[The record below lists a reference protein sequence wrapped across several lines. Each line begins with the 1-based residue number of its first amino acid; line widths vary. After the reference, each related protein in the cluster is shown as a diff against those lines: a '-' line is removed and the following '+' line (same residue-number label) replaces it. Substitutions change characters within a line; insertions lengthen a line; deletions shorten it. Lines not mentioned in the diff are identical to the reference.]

1 MNKAINK
8 DTQANTY
15 RDAMKAT
22 VPERMREIEASIAI
36 REREVAELEQEKA
49 KLQASMAVGNPEMR
63 EDPLLASFPVLD
75 YCGKRPRLPITTIP
89 VEQYGNT
96 MIQLDIAKKAIE
108 EQNQKDRVE
117 IQELLRLIREQ
128 EKNYKTITARTAKV
142 AEDAGL
148 DLKSLTARRRG
159 EMVKM
164 SEYESATSVA
174 ELEARKRLVDH
185 EVKAAKIIAEKK
197 GEALIALSNLVEKR
211 RGTIDDVDSLY
222 NQIRIVDRDT
232 AVEME
237 ALERLKAEMADAD
250 AWLADRPDPADSVAR
265 KVIDEDAVNI
275 KSEREQTVN
284 EQRIPQERVIKA
296 QDYRIAQ
303 LEKRAKAV
311 DVALKNNG
319 LSRQAER
326 LVANSWSRRD
336 VEVPEDQEELYDI
349 EKIIPAQEKVHPGVY
364 NLLLTEKE
372 KTARNVSI
380 LTITA
385 KEKEEVMASLSIKLG
400 NLAAECN
407 AAIQELDIYASE
419 AAFAEEKQRVQAL
432 KWVREQRQHCAKLAE
447 EKTRLETASHQSY

>member
-1 MNKAINK
+1 
-8 DTQANTY
+8 
-15 RDAMKAT
+15 MKAT
-22 VPERMREIEASIAI
+22 VAEREREIEASIAI
-36 REREVAELEQEKA
+36 REREIASLEQEKA
-49 KLQASMAVGNPEMR
+49 ELQGAMATANPEMR
-63 EDPLLASFPVLD
+63 EDALLASFPVLD
-75 YCGKRPRLPITTIP
+75 YCGRRPRQQIKSIP

-96 MIQLDIAKKAIE
+96 VIQLDIAKKAIA

-128 EKNYKTITARTAKV
+128 ERNHKIITQRTAAM
-142 AEDAGL
+142 AESAGL
-148 DLKSLTARRRG
+148 DLKSLTARQRG
-159 EMVKM
+159 EMARMVDYQ
-164 SEYESATSVA
+164 SETSVA
-174 ELEARKRLVDH
+174 ELDARRRLVDR

-197 GEALIALSNLVEKR
+197 GEALIALSKLVEKR

-232 AVEME
+232 VVETE
-237 ALERLKAEMADAD
+237 ALARLRGEMDHAD
-250 AWLADRPDPADSVAR
+250 AWLADRPDPADSVAK
-265 KVIDEDAVNI
+265 KVIDEDASNI
-275 KSEREQTVN
+275 KAEREQTVN

-303 LEKRAKAV
+303 LEKRAKVV
-311 DVALKNNG
+311 DAALKHNG
-319 LSRQAER
+319 LSREVSR
-326 LVANSWSRRD
+326 IVTRSWSQRE

-349 EKIIPAQEKVHPGVY
+349 ERIIPAQEKIHPGVY

-385 KEKEEVMASLSIKLG
+385 KEKEEVIASLSTKLE
-400 NLAAECN
+400 NLAAQCN

-432 KWVREQRQHCAKLAE
+432 KWVREQREYCNQLAS
-447 EKTRLETASHQSY
+447 EKARLETTSERKGY